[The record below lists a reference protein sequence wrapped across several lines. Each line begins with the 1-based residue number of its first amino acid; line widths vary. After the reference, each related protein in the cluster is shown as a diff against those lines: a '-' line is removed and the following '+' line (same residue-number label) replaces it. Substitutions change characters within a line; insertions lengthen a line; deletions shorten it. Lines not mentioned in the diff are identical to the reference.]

1 MSTLVYSA
9 NKKRKPRRKIKAI
22 NRQQLETGQVP
33 GYEEG
38 VTLDS
43 QYLLISALLPPAV
56 KEFLAQCEREVES
69 LCGKSHSRGENL
81 LSRWGTQRGSI
92 YLAGQQV
99 ALEKQRVRGAS
110 GEQRLETYERFQDPK
125 LFDQQVFQE
134 GLRRVSQRD
143 YHKGLPKIAASFGMS
158 KSTVSRSWVK
168 ATERQFEK
176 LRTRSLTEL
185 GIAAVFIDG
194 KRFKK
199 LGVVVALGVSSEG
212 QKYVLGIYQSSTEHS
227 TPCRNLLDDLERRG
241 LPESELLFVV
251 DGGPG
256 LNKAL
261 NQKYETGEPSKRR
274 AVRIRCFVHKW
285 ANLRD
290 VLTEKQRE
298 EVVQL
303 FWAIREARDLTQ
315 ALECSHA
322 LEQVLGKHNV
332 SALNSFLE
340 AKEDL
345 LMLHRL
351 GLSAQLRQFFSSTN
365 PIESLNSLLEEDLRR
380 VKHWRDS
387 MHFQRWL
394 ATACLQNEKRM
405 RRIKGYRGLTAMA
418 VKLQILCNHTNVI
431 DNSTQAA

>member
-1 MSTLVYSA
+1 MSTHVYLT
-9 NKKRKPRRKIKAI
+9 NKKRKPRRKIRAI
-22 NRQQLETGQVP
+22 NRQQLEAKQVP
-33 GYEEG
+33 GYEDG
-38 VTLDS
+38 VILDS
-43 QYLLISALLPPAV
+43 QYLLISALLPPTV

-92 YLAGQQV
+92 FLGGQQV
-99 ALEKQRVRGAS
+99 AVEKQRVRGPD
-110 GEQRLETYERFQDPK
+110 GEERLETYERFQDPK
-125 LFDQQVFQE
+125 LFNQQVFQD

-168 ATERQFEK
+168 ATEKQLEK
-176 LRTRSLTEL
+176 LQTRSLGEL
-185 GIAAVFIDG
+185 RIVAVFIDG

-199 LGVVVALGVSSEG
+199 LGVVVALGVSSGG
-212 QKYVLGIYQSSTEHS
+212 QKHVLGIYQSSTEHS

-256 LNKAL
+256 LNKAI
-261 NQKYETGEPSKRR
+261 NEKYDTGEPSKRR
-274 AVRIRCFVHKW
+274 AMRIRCFIHKW

-298 EVVQL
+298 EAAPL

-345 LMLHRL
+345 LTLHRL
-351 GLSAQLRQFFSSTN
+351 GLSAELRRFFSSTN

-380 VKHWRDS
+380 VKRWRNS

-405 RRIKGYRGLTAMA
+405 KRIKGYRGLAAMV
-418 VKLQILCNHTNVI
+418 VKLQMFCNHTNDV
-431 DNSTQAA
+431 DNTTQAA